1 MVVCAYIIR
10 SPVSPAGQSPH
21 HPLKPNG
28 ALLLLTQ
35 PKHTLQKER
44 RTSDHE
50 HTHADTTTAIAAWH
64 SVRDGDHI
72 VTLLVPSPPLPSLE
86 YCPLKSC

>member
-10 SPVSPAGQSPH
+10 SPVSLASQSPH

-35 PKHTLQKER
+35 PKHTLQRER
-44 RTSDHE
+44 RTSEHE

-64 SVRDGDHI
+64 SVRDEDHNVI
-72 VTLLVPSPPLPSLE
+72 LLVPSPPLLSLE
-86 YCPLKSC
+86 SCPL